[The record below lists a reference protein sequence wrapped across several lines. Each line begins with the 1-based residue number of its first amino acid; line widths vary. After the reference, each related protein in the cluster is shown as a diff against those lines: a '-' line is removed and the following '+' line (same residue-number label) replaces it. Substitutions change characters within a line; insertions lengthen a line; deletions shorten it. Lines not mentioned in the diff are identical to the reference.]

1 MKIQITLVTPI
12 AINNVKTDTLSLREP
27 TVGDSLDVQKLA
39 PADDDQ
45 REVLMLA
52 RLADVSP
59 EDLKRMGMRDFRRL
73 QKGYLRLVAPG
84 EGADAGIVEVPA

>member
-1 MKIQITLVTPI
+1 MKIKVTLTTPI
-12 AINNVKTDTLSLREP
+12 EINGVKTNTLILREP
-27 TVGDSLDVQKLA
+27 MVGDSLDVQKLA
-39 PADDDQ
+39 PDDDDQ

-59 EDLKRMGMRDFRRL
+59 EDLKRMGMRDFRRV

-84 EGADAGIVEVPA
+84 EGDDAGIVEVPA